1 MDTLP
6 APKLKPVRAR
16 PKSTQAVAVP
26 SPVPLG
32 GKPWMHGVRN
42 GERPSLIWGLC
53 YTEEASVPGRV

>member
-1 MDTLP
+1 MESLP
-6 APKLKPVRAR
+6 VPKLKPVRAR

-42 GERPSLIWGLC
+42 GERLLLIWGLC
-53 YTEEASVPGRV
+53 YGGGASVHG